1 MLLQFIFFLA
11 FAVALIYYVSILT
24 NPHYVEKVKQDRF
37 LMNET
42 QAKIRIIEDENQIA
56 ADASP
61 AGSRSNCRAPVG

>member
-24 NPHYVEKVKQDRF
+24 NPRYVEKVKQDRF

-42 QAKIRIIEDENQIA
+42 QAKIRLVEEENQTA
-56 ADASP
+56 A
-61 AGSRSNCRAPVG
+61 GESRNSNCRAPVG